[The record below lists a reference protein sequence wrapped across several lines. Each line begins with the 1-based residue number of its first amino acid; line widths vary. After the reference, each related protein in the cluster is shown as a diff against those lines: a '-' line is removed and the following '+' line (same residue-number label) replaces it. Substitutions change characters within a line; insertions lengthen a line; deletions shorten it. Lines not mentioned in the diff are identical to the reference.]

1 MAFQNLGQVFVRS
14 FLKAGISKIKTYNYL
29 RRWGLSYGRAAI
41 YKDYNLWKKVA
52 KQANL
57 LKYVKRKARP
67 TQRLFI
73 ETTKFMMRR
82 YKYAV
87 RVNLLDNRTG
97 EIRSE
102 LRYVRGNR
110 AISRGLAEQKALKS
124 VRLGQRAGYYDILS
138 YRLEEAWHR
147 EGDIW

>member
-1 MAFQNLGQVFVRS
+1 M
-14 FLKAGISKIKTYNYL
+14 
-29 RRWGLSYGRAAI
+29 SYGRAAI